1 MDNEKKV
8 VITVYGHGEKIDK
21 FSAKMMAD
29 CDVDFYCDTI
39 NSLILEEGSWACAKA
54 VTESSPY
61 WLEDFRPLTF
71 DLLLNLDDRAIQML
85 LRQIDS
91 QELAVALRGAD
102 TKISD
107 VIFRNMSKRAAAM
120 LKEDMEYMGPQPK
133 EEIAKA
139 REKIIDLISYLEK
152 EGFIVSKKEYV

>member
-39 NSLILEEGSWACAKA
+39 NSLKLEEGSWACAKA
-54 VTESSPY
+54 VAENSQY

-91 QELAVALRGAD
+91 QDLAVALRGAD
-102 TKISD
+102 PKIAD
-107 VIFRNMSKRAAAM
+107 VIFRNMSKRAVAM